1 MPTVTRTMS
10 LEEMTLRQLRRLAS
24 SYGVSRYSR
33 MRKLQL
39 VEAIESIELNQ
50 QGVEIPSRRF
60 EAQEEVGAAK
70 FNLGQAST
78 SEESLA
84 LLDEHL
90 EDLPD
95 GYGESRIVIMPRD
108 PQWAYV
114 YWDLPNDAREA
125 VRRQGGEILT
135 LRLYDVTG
143 LEEGVLPS
151 LSIQDHSCD
160 ELAREWYLSLP
171 ISDRDYQAEIGYR
184 TQVGEWLPLAQSGR
198 VHVPPIYPSEWVEDY
213 FVKVS
218 WEEELVDRSPIYAL
232 QIPANIPQR
241 VTEEWVF
248 HASSEYPNG
257 SGHQMLSS
265 YAVGSGHMT
274 TNGHQLQQFLNPTLE
289 ALPLAILFQA
299 EEMRPDTASIAAED
313 RAVWRL
319 SYSV

>member
-1 MPTVTRTMS
+1 
-10 LEEMTLRQLRRLAS
+10 
-24 SYGVSRYSR
+24 
-33 MRKLQL
+33 
-39 VEAIESIELNQ
+39 
-50 QGVEIPSRRF
+50 
-60 EAQEEVGAAK
+60 
-70 FNLGQAST
+70 
-78 SEESLA
+78 
-84 LLDEHL
+84 
-90 EDLPD
+90 
-95 GYGESRIVIMPRD
+95 
-108 PQWAYV
+108 
-114 YWDLPNDAREA
+114 
-125 VRRQGGEILT
+125 LT

-143 LEEGVLPS
+143 MEEYVLPS
-151 LSIQDHSCD
+151 LSIQDHRCD

-289 ALPLAILFQA
+289 ALPVAILFQA